1 MIPSTTIKEIE
12 MPETQTKTD
21 REEFLDDVIVT
32 AIEGGIGYWSV
43 CHSYKWKD
51 QPAVT
56 AVIQE
61 WDEWEDKAIGD
72 KITVDR
78 ALIRKGIKQV
88 LSGEADV
95 AASMVKIIAGANA
108 TNDGG
113 DIDADAADVIV
124 QAAIF
129 GTLTYG

>member
-1 MIPSTTIKEIE
+1 
-12 MPETQTKTD
+12 MPETQTKTE
-21 REEFLDDVIVT
+21 REDFLDCVTIT

-51 QPAVT
+51 QPEVT

>member
-1 MIPSTTIKEIE
+1 
-12 MPETQTKTD
+12 MPETQTKTA

-43 CHSYKWKD
+43 CHSYKWQD
-51 QPAVT
+51 QPEVT

-95 AASMVKIIAGANA
+95 HKSMVKLIAAANA

>member
-1 MIPSTTIKEIE
+1 
-12 MPETQTKTD
+12 MPETQTKTE
-21 REEFLDDVIVT
+21 REDFLDCVTIT

-51 QPAVT
+51 QPEVT
-56 AVIQE
+56 ALIQE
-61 WDEWEDKAIGD
+61 FDEDEGRVTGPM
-72 KITVDR
+72 ITVNR

-95 AASMVKIIAGANA
+95 HKSMVKLIAAA
-108 TNDGG
+108 DRTNDGG

-124 QAAIF
+124 QAAVF

>member
-1 MIPSTTIKEIE
+1 
-12 MPETQTKTD
+12 MPESVAKTS
-21 REEFLDDVIVT
+21 REEFLDDVTIT

-43 CHSYKWKD
+43 CHSYKWD
-51 QPAVT
+51 DEPEVT

-61 WDEWEDKAIGD
+61 FDEGTGEPYGD
-72 KITVDR
+72 KITVNR

-88 LSGEADV
+88 ISGEAGV
-95 AASMVKIIAGANA
+95 HESMVKLIAGASA
-108 TNDGG
+108 ANDGC

-129 GTLTYG
+129 GELVYG

>member
-1 MIPSTTIKEIE
+1 
-12 MPETQTKTD
+12 MPETQTQTD
-21 REEFLDDVIVT
+21 REQFLDDVIVT

-43 CHSYKWKD
+43 CHSYKWRW
-51 QPAVT
+51 PEVT

-95 AASMVKIIAGANA
+95 AASMVKLIAGANA

-113 DIDADAADVIV
+113 DIDVDAADVIV
-124 QAAIF
+124 QAAVF

>member
-1 MIPSTTIKEIE
+1 
-12 MPETQTKTD
+12 MPETQTKTA

-43 CHSYKWKD
+43 CHSYKWQD
-51 QPAVT
+51 QPEVT

-95 AASMVKIIAGANA
+95 AASMVKLIAGADK

-124 QAAIF
+124 QAAVF